1 MKNRITSILFCIFLV
16 LFMLTFCIGLPIY
29 CRFLYYIQIKT
40 LNLESA
46 TGWSYDTIKTAYDEV
61 LNYLTL
67 PGMPFGTGKLKYS
80 ESGAAH
86 FADCKVLFDLNLGL
100 MLSSAAVLVVIII
113 LNALKITEP
122 VTFAGRKPYFW
133 SAIIAVSIPVVLGI
147 IVAIDFDSAFTV
159 FHSIFFPGKD
169 NWIFNPHT
177 DEIIKVMPQRF
188 FMNCAIVIGAGLVA
202 FSSALI
208 AADLIISFK
217 KDVKKTLT

>member
-1 MKNRITSILFCIFLV
+1 
-16 LFMLTFCIGLPIY
+16 
-29 CRFLYYIQIKT
+29 
-40 LNLESA
+40 
-46 TGWSYDTIKTAYDEV
+46 
-61 LNYLTL
+61 
-67 PGMPFGTGKLKYS
+67 MPFGTGALKYS

-100 MLSSAAVLVVIII
+100 MLSSAAVLVVLIV

-208 AADLIISFK
+208 TADLIISFK
-217 KDVKKTLT
+217 KRRQKDVDLK